1 MYVRSAFCIIQM
13 KAIAVVLCRA
23 LLNVVQHRLAS
34 KSGSQTLIAISHI
47 RVLLKCLELFLYF
60 ACDI

>member
-1 MYVRSAFCIIQM
+1 M

-23 LLNVVQHRLAS
+23 LLNVVQHRLAI
-34 KSGSQTLIAISHI
+34 KSGSQTLLAISHT
-47 RVLLKCLELFLYF
+47 RVFLKCLELFLYF